1 MAVPVAEQER
11 YRRRRPSVRAARVDA
26 RALADR
32 WQHPQIADDL
42 ALLVTEV
49 VTNAV
54 IHGTAG
60 RGSRVQV
67 TYRLLEDRVRVDVR
81 DAATG
86 RPRVLRSAG
95 ACGELSE
102 FGRGLTVVAS
112 LACRWGVIPGV
123 IGKNVWFEI
132 LLNKQA
138 ADDAPEVGHGA

>member
-11 YRRRRPSVRAARVDA
+11 YRRRRPSVGAARADA

-86 RPRVLRSAG
+86 RPRVRGSTDAS
-95 ACGELSE
+95 GEVRE
-102 FGRGLTVVAS
+102 IGRGLIVVDS

-123 IGKNVWFEI
+123 IGKSVWFEI
-132 LLNKQA
+132 LLYEQTA
-138 ADDAPEVGHGA
+138 GDAPEVGHGA